1 MAAQSEYLSAFEA
14 ERLVESIVKLDIS
27 EFGSP
32 KWERQ
37 HEIVEKLNIQAHCN
51 LKANN
56 EEYVTQAL
64 IVSGKISNLVHNLL
78 ITNMWKK
85 NALPHL
91 IEHISAH
98 DSLKAYFMVFSEASL
113 ANLIQ
118 VLLFDREACKQVG
131 ENMVHLVD
139 YLVGKVI
146 YLCTLSNVNQPTPK
160 SVSEYNSITEREWN
174 QRNLSDMDF
183 SIAISA
189 LASLRY
195 ITDTVDSLGLSIL
208 NRILL
213 KQDMCL
219 FKARPR
225 LVVLLER
232 APWMRKVETQGGCIQ
247 RYQDGQWKK
256 IKNDDINLLGQV
268 EAQVWLSLYNLMMDR
283 ECRRIYT
290 YTKHNQ
296 RIVLRLKDF
305 MDEILMDQ
313 LSILSDLKRYLEE
326 LTMMEVPEAST
337 MPTFSGI
344 EVIPDAVA
352 EVLDWK
358 EYAMIQKQTLF
369 GQSTSQTRQASLE
382 RLARVY
388 DFDDLD
394 ILAEQP
400 MCNKCGNPAT
410 QRCSKCRSEWYCSRQ
425 CQVKAWKG
433 HKSICDVLHTAGSG
447 SSRPYSSSSGLP
459 RLAQQRIQEA

>member
-64 IVSGKISNLVHNLL
+64 IVSGKISSLVHNLL

-118 VLLFDREACKQVG
+118 VLLFDRMHASK
-131 ENMVHLVD
+131 
-139 YLVGKVI
+139 
-146 YLCTLSNVNQPTPK
+146 SNVNQPTPK

-195 ITDTVDSLGLSIL
+195 ITDT
-208 NRILL
+208 
-213 KQDMCL
+213 
-219 FKARPR
+219 
-225 LVVLLER
+225 
-232 APWMRKVETQGGCIQ
+232 

-268 EAQVWLSLYNLMMDR
+268 EAQ
-283 ECRRIYT
+283 
-290 YTKHNQ
+290 
-296 RIVLRLKDF
+296 LKDF

-344 EVIPDAVA
+344 EV
-352 EVLDWK
+352 
-358 EYAMIQKQTLF
+358 KQTLF

-410 QRCSKCRSEWYCSRQ
+410 QRCSKCRSECRQ

-447 SSRPYSSSSGLP
+447 SSRPYSSSSGSS